1 MEREMEMQWF
11 INEPSHLKLLHLIVT
26 HILKSYLGIIP
37 TIIAH
42 TVLILH

>member
-1 MEREMEMQWF
+1 MHKCIAVM
-11 INEPSHLKLLHLIVT
+11 IKCLLLLVLLLTHVLKP
-26 HILKSYLGIIP
+26 YLGIIP